1 MCLERG
7 YGYMRTKLADRQL
20 PNYTRGEEIF
30 NMVSHIVGA
39 AGGVAV
45 LVLCVIEAALNRNV
59 YGVVSSVIYGATMI
73 MLYTM
78 SSIYHGLKGGTAKK
92 VFQVIDHC
100 TIYLLIAG
108 TYTPIAL
115 SAIRSVNPVLGWT
128 LFGVEWAFAA
138 LAITLTAIDLEHFGV
153 FSMICYIGMGWSVIV
168 IYKAAFLALTL
179 PGVILLFIGGVFYT
193 IGAILYG
200 LGSTRKYMHNIFHVF
215 VIIGSVMQ
223 FLAIL
228 FYAL

>member
-1 MCLERG
+1 
-7 YGYMRTKLADRQL
+7 MRTKLADRKL

-39 AGGVAV
+39 AVGVAV
-45 LVLCVIEAALNRNV
+45 LVLCVIVSAKNNNV
-59 YGVVSSVIYGATMI
+59 YGVIASAIYGATMI

-78 SSIYHGLKGGTAKK
+78 SSIYHGLKNGTAKK

-115 SAIRSVNPVLGWT
+115 SAIRSVSPTMGWI
-128 LFGVEWAFAA
+128 LFGVEWGFAA
-138 LAITLTAIDLEHFGV
+138 LAITLTAIDLEKFGI
-153 FSMICYIGMGWSVIV
+153 FSMICYIGMGWSIIV
-168 IYKAAFLALTL
+168 IYKYALQALTL
-179 PGVILLFIGGVFYT
+179 PGFVLLFIGGVFYT

-200 LGSTRKYMHNIFHVF
+200 LGSRRKYMHNIFHVF
-215 VIIGSVMQ
+215 VILGSVMQ
-223 FLAIL
+223 FFSIII
-228 FYAL
+228 YAL

>member
-1 MCLERG
+1 
-7 YGYMRTKLADRQL
+7 MRTKLADRQL

-39 AGGVAV
+39 AAGVIV
-45 LVLCVIEAALNRNV
+45 LVMCVIVAALNHNI
-59 YGVVSSVIYGATMI
+59 YGVLSSVIYGTTMI

-78 SSIYHGLKGGTAKK
+78 SSIYHGLKNGTAKK

-115 SAIRSVNPVLGWT
+115 SAIRSVSPVLGWT
-128 LFGVEWAFAA
+128 VFVIEWLLAV
-138 LAITLTAIDLEHFGV
+138 LAITLTAIDLEKFGV

-168 IYKAAFLALTL
+168 VYKYALVALTF
-179 PGVILLFIGGVFYT
+179 PGFLLLFIGGVFYT

-200 LGSTRKYMHNIFHVF
+200 LGSRRKYMHNIFHVF
-215 VIIGSVMQ
+215 VIIGSIMQ
-223 FLAIL
+223 FFAIV

>member
-1 MCLERG
+1 MVRKELE
-7 YGYMRTKLADRQL
+7 YMRTKLADRHL
-20 PNYTRGEEIF
+20 PNYTKGEEIF

-39 AGGVAV
+39 AAGIVV
-45 LVLCVIEAALNRNV
+45 LVLCVITAAINNNT
-59 YGVVSSVIYGATMI
+59 YGVVGSAIYGVTMI

-78 SSIYHGLKGGTAKK
+78 SSIYHGLRPGMAKK

-115 SAIRSVNPVLGWT
+115 SAIRAVNPVLGWS
-128 LFGVEWAFAA
+128 LFGIEWAFAA

-153 FSMICYIGMGWSVIV
+153 FSMICYIGMGWSVIL
-168 IYKAAFLALTL
+168 IYKTAFAALTF
-179 PGVILLFIGGVFYT
+179 PGFMLLFVGGVFYT
-193 IGAILYG
+193 FGAVLYG

-215 VIIGSVMQ
+215 VIAGSIMQ
-223 FLAIL
+223 FFAIL